1 MSKNVVNAHRKRTRL
16 RNKFLK
22 NRTDTSRVCRNKE
35 RNFCV
40 NLLRKTKK
48 GYCGNLN
55 GKDVIA
61 NKGVFF
67 VFFYNNVVHK
77 MQTIFTT
84 NKIKRN
90 DYNKHDYTNTIP
102 ITTRGSLGLNAK

>member
-22 NRTDTSRVCRNKE
+22 NRTETSRVCRNKE

-48 GYCGNLN
+48 GYCVNLN

-61 NKGVFF
+61 NKGFF
-67 VFFYNNVVHK
+67 LFFSIIMSCTKYK
-77 MQTIFTT
+77 RYSLLTKLKGMITI
-84 NKIKRN
+84 NM
-90 DYNKHDYTNTIP
+90 TIQ
-102 ITTRGSLGLNAK
+102 IQYL